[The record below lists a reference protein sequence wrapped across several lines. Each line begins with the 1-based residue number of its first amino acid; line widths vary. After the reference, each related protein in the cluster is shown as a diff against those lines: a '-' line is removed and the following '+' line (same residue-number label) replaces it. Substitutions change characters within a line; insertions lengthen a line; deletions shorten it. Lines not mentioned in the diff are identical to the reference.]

1 MAIIHQAQLHP
12 SKMEL
17 LERWLPLQ
25 PWYAAGAA
33 AMSKVG
39 SFRFDDPAG
48 EVGIET
54 ILVAVDG
61 AVFHVPLTY
70 RGAPLPDA
78 ESSLIGT
85 MQHSVLG
92 ERWVY
97 DACGDPSYAAA
108 IAAAILAGA
117 PQAEQYLDVGGKLEA
132 LPQSVMV
139 HSTGQPGSVP
149 PVAGPVTARNTAMGT
164 LVRAGELEL
173 LVSRRLQLQ
182 DGQAGTNALAGHWA
196 GQDVPV
202 TLAAVS
208 GR

>member
-12 SKMEL
+12 TKMEL

-25 PWYAAGAA
+25 SWYAGGSAA
-33 AMSKVG
+33 LSKVG
-39 SFRFDDPAG
+39 SFRFDDPSG

-54 ILVAVDG
+54 ILTAVDG
-61 AVFHVPLTY
+61 AVFQVPLTY

-117 PQAEQYLDVGGKLEA
+117 PQAEQYLDVEGRLEA
-132 LPQSVMV
+132 LPQSVIV

-149 PVAGPVTARNTAMGT
+149 PVVGPVTARDTDVGT
-164 LVRAGELEL
+164 VVRAGELEL
-173 LVSRRLQLQ
+173 LVSRRLQLE
-182 DGQAGTNALAGHWA
+182 DGQAVAHALAGTWA
-196 GQDVPV
+196 GQDAPV
-202 TLAAVS
+202 TLAAVT